1 MTRPAVIHVDL
12 DALHHNCQ
20 RIREFSPNSNV
31 LGIVKANA
39 YGHGAIDIAQAL
51 AQPGSGVDMLAVACI
66 DEAVSLR
73 RAGITMPILLLEGCF
88 HPEEYQLASQLNLQV
103 VFHCQQQLDE
113 LQRQNLASPITAW
126 LKIDTGMHRL
136 GFLPDE
142 AEQSYQHLLA
152 DPCIA
157 PHIVLMTHIAS
168 ADFPD
173 NPHTT
178 AQIQLFQQLHQRLQA
193 KFNINITTS
202 IGNSATIIAWPAGWS
217 DIVRPGIM
225 MYGCSPF
232 ASATA
237 QDDQLKPVMTLKSAV
252 IAVREVNQGS
262 FVGYG
267 GRWQASARSII
278 ATVAIG
284 YGDGYPSSVQDGTP
298 VLVNGN
304 LAYIAGRVAMDML
317 TVDVTQASSVNSV
330 NIGDEV
336 VLWGE
341 SLDVNLIARHA
352 NTIGYELITR
362 MPQRVPKIYISSDND
377 NL

>member
-1 MTRPAVIHVDL
+1 MTRPAVIYVDL
-12 DALHHNCQ
+12 AALHHNCQ
-20 RIREFSPNSNV
+20 RIREFSPNSSV

-39 YGHGAIDIAQAL
+39 YGHGAIDIAKAL
-51 AQPGSGVDMLAVACI
+51 AQPGSGVNMLAVAAI
-66 DEAVSLR
+66 DEAIPLR

-113 LQRQNLASPITAW
+113 LRSQNLASPITAW

-136 GFLPDE
+136 GFLPED
-142 AEQSYQHLLA
+142 AEQSYQHLLT
-152 DPCIA
+152 DPSIA

-168 ADFPD
+168 ADSPD

-178 AQIQLFQQLHQRLQA
+178 AQIQYFHQLHQHLQR
-193 KFNINITTS
+193 KFNITIATS
-202 IGNSATIIAWPAGWS
+202 IGNSATIMAWPAGQS

-232 ASATA
+232 ASSTA
-237 QDDQLKPVMTLKSAV
+237 QDDKLKPVMTLKSAV
-252 IAVREVNQGS
+252 IAVREVKQGDL
-262 FVGYG
+262 VGYG
-267 GRWQASARSII
+267 GRWQARERSII

-284 YGDGYPSSVQDGTP
+284 YGDGYPSSVRDGTP

-317 TVDVTQASSVNSV
+317 TIDVTQSGVV

-336 VLWGE
+336 VLWGA
-341 SLDVNLIARHA
+341 SLDVNLVAKHA

-362 MPQRVPKIYISSDND
+362 MPQRVPKIYVAND
-377 NL
+377 NPRFSS